1 MNLLNIG
8 RGLGLQPSSDVRLF
22 FKNKEDAVKE
32 MEQQKGFSPSYIWC
46 IVEINPAYS
55 EHFFCIESYTLDLK
69 KHKKPTARFGE
80 RRKAFTP
87 EQAMEICRSENAQ
100 AVATFNSKIFGFAKI
115 NDDLAFIETYKTH
128 NGHDGFHFG
137 GL

>member
-8 RGLGLQPSSDVRLF
+8 RGLGLQPSSDFRL
-22 FKNKEDAVKE
+22 FKNKQDAIEE
-32 MEQQKGFSPSYIWC
+32 MELQKSCFPPYMWC

-55 EHFFCIESYTLDLK
+55 ESLFCVESYTLDLK
-69 KHKKPTARFGE
+69 KHKKPTAKFGE
-80 RRKAFTP
+80 KRKAFTP